1 MFQFGETRSYCIFFS
16 SWRYLTIIISENRNL
31 KTMKVVGLPSIV
43 RITDIFYT
51 KGFNSNLGEG
61 SRSFILNFKT
71 NHHFL
76 KLGMLKQKDQ

>member
-1 MFQFGETRSYCIFFS
+1 
-16 SWRYLTIIISENRNL
+16 
-31 KTMKVVGLPSIV
+31 MKVVGLPPIV

-61 SRSFILNFKT
+61 FRSFILNFKT

-76 KLGMLKQKDQ
+76 KLGMLKQKGQ